1 MAKESETQEQEESL
15 DPDESLDPEED
26 SEAQDESPDPE
37 EDESPDPEEL
47 DVEELQS
54 ENSDLRAMLAHYA
67 GEVDIEDLR
76 ENNFSRSGKFLAP
89 SSDREDEG
97 KATES
102 KPKAKAPRR
111 AASGRLPKTKK
122 PSKPASPEEEL
133 EAVRKSNLR
142 RLGLIQ

>member
-15 DPDESLDPEED
+15 DPDESPDPEE

-37 EDESPDPEEL
+37 EDEAPDEEL